1 MSQTSLD
8 SGSHDSDLAG
18 AFDSAWDDA
27 AEGAT
32 DGSQQQ
38 EEEDKEVQQQQQMV
52 MDDEVGTFKVSS
64 QAKAHAKAGRHEST
78 VPCCTLKYLIRATLS

>member
-27 AEGAT
+27 AEGAS
-32 DGSQQQ
+32 DGFQQQ
-38 EEEDKEVQQQQQMV
+38 EEEDKEVQQQQQL
-52 MDDEVGTFKVSS
+52 MDDEVGAFRLSS
-64 QAKAHAKAGRHEST
+64 QAKPMPRLLFTGAWYAA
-78 VPCCTLKYLIRATLS
+78 C

>member
-1 MSQTSLD
+1 MSQTSRD

-38 EEEDKEVQQQQQMV
+38 EGEEEDTEVQQHQEKV
-52 MDDEVGTFKVSS
+52 MDDEVGAVNFL
-64 QAKAHAKAGRHEST
+64 HEPS
-78 VPCCTLKYLIRATLS
+78 PCQGW

>member
-32 DGSQQQ
+32 DGSQQL
-38 EEEDKEVQQQQQMV
+38 EEEDKEVQQQQLV
-52 MDDEVGTFKVSS
+52 MDDEVGAFKFLS
-64 QAKAHAKAGRHEST
+64 QAKPMPRLVGTKAWCAAR
-78 VPCCTLKYLIRATLS
+78 